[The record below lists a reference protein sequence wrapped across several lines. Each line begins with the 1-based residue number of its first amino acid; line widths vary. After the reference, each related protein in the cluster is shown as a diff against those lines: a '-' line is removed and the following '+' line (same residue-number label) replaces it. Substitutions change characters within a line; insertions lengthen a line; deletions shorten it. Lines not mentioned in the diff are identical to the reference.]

1 MNCSFVCPARKWG
14 KLDLLYSFPIQKS
27 VDSYKFLQLKLNSPT
42 WQALWNEV
50 HHASAHGL
58 VLRAL
63 LLCGGFR
70 LPAPAGTEL
79 QRGRSKLGGQR
90 RLLTRAPFVQAVEG
104 FTWGKYVKKRCQ
116 NMSKMD
122 GKWCKNEWNLLKN
135 MWKPLC
141 SQRKM

>member
-1 MNCSFVCPARKWG
+1 MRS
-14 KLDLLYSFPIQKS
+14 
-27 VDSYKFLQLKLNSPT
+27 T
-42 WQALWNEV
+42 
-50 HHASAHGL
+50 HASAHGL

-104 FTWGKYVKKRCQ
+104 FTWGKYVKNYVKICQ
-116 NMSKMD
+116 IWMENDAKLNEICSKTCESPCVHSE
-122 GKWCKNEWNLLKN
+122 K
-135 MWKPLC
+135 C
-141 SQRKM
+141 SQ